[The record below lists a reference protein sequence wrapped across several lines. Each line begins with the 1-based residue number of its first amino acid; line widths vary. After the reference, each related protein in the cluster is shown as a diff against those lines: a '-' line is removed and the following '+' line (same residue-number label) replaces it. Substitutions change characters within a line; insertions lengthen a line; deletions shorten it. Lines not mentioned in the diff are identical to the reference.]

1 MHYHQ
6 HHRIGSSLFVAVGV
20 VVIMMTKNTSSFSS
34 SCMRCIRGSGST
46 RSNSSGNNFMSRTQ
60 QKIPRGGCSTSLSW
74 NYHDHR
80 YHQHLR
86 QQPYQ
91 QYHQHSCRL
100 FASVTGTVYT
110 ANSNNNSNNANGG
123 KSNGNNNGTA
133 AVVITLY
140 TKEGCTLCDQV
151 KDVLQNQL
159 SHTTHPHTLQQID
172 ITDTDQQYYYDR
184 YKYGTLKEKR
194 NIVCAIPCMYV
205 YDVLS
210 CLLVCVFLHLL
221 VFFLSY
227 PLR

>member
-1 MHYHQ
+1 
-6 HHRIGSSLFVAVGV
+6 
-20 VVIMMTKNTSSFSS
+20 
-34 SCMRCIRGSGST
+34 MRCIRGSGST
-46 RSNSSGNNFMSRTQ
+46 RSSSSGNNFMSRTQ

-184 YKYGTLKEKR
+184 YKYDIPVLHIGATSTSSRTAEKNTNTDTDTGVYWTKHGLDIEEAQGAIQETRGGTFQPRQGQPNASAMER
-194 NIVCAIPCMYV
+194 
-205 YDVLS
+205 
-210 CLLVCVFLHLL
+210 
-221 VFFLSY
+221 
-227 PLR
+227 